1 MKNLLESFAILLV
14 GLLSLLIVYL
24 IVQYNM
30 IEDQM
35 IEEIE
40 YTVSKSKEES
50 KEEKTKSYLD
60 DLEGY
65 GEDVDVEVDA
75 TKEDTAN
82 TVIIKSEEKDNDLGD
97 VVEDKSK
104 SSYTESLE
112 GYGEDV
118 DVKVDATKESIENTV
133 VVESEEGDDALANVV
148 EDKSK
153 STYTENLNNYD
164 KQAKEEK
171 LDEAKPSADAEGEP
185 QRLDQEE
192 VEDTFGM
199 AIDAA
204 LDDL

>member
-40 YTVSKSKEES
+40 YTVSKTKEES
-50 KEEKTKSYLD
+50 KEEKAKNYLD

-75 TKEDTAN
+75 TQDDTAN
-82 TVIIKSEEKDNDLGD
+82 TVIIKSEEKDTDLGD

-118 DVKVDATKESIENTV
+118 DVKVDATKESTDNTV
-133 VVESEEGDDALANVV
+133 VVESDEGDDALANVV

-164 KQAKEEK
+164 KKAKEEK
-171 LDEAKPSADAEGEP
+171 LDEAEPVANAEGEP
-185 QRLDQEE
+185 KRLDQEE